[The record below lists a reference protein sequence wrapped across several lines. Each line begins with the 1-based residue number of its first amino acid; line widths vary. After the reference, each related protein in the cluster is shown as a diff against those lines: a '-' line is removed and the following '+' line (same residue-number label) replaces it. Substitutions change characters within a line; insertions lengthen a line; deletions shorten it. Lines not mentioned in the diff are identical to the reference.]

1 MGLLGEVISMTE
13 VARGLH
19 YTKLRQTEIELNVSR
34 IMQNEAR
41 NAVLT
46 AQSEYSRAL
55 KAIPAGLKALLL
67 DLGRAIIGIVA
78 SFGKG
83 TAKGQNGGSAA
94 SAPSALANSQSLAFA
109 RLLSDTLGHLSGAFS
124 SFEAFKITFGAYQ
137 NSLAAGGQN
146 DLKTQ
151 VSNLIQQ
158 SIKVCNGIV
167 DLVKNSFGS
176 GKSIESFV
184 ATPITNRISSLINEV
199 KPLVVAEALN
209 GANVPPVDN
218 TATTASSSTDSSGS
232 ERFAAHLASER
243 LQAAEKRYDSIF
255 VHLKQQQQEMGKLM
269 AKIAG
274 LDLTRRTVEPN
285 GTLEP
290 FIEKAALAGNAG
302 SSKEDHLFYVDL
314 LKTQAVEI
322 HKQSFA
328 GLGKMLTAENDRE
341 RSRLLQ
347 ELNQQSQGA
356 QEKVIELVNQRKAIY
371 TAAINK
377 RRQELDDFV
386 NQLGGPETNNTKAID
401 SAKNILDLN

>member
-1 MGLLGEVISMTE
+1 MLHHQLILL
-13 VARGLH
+13 
-19 YTKLRQTEIELNVSR
+19 K
-34 IMQNEAR
+34 
-41 NAVLT
+41 
-46 AQSEYSRAL
+46 
-55 KAIPAGLKALLL
+55 
-67 DLGRAIIGIVA
+67 
-78 SFGKG
+78 
-83 TAKGQNGGSAA
+83 
-94 SAPSALANSQSLAFA
+94 
-109 RLLSDTLGHLSGAFS
+109 

-285 GTLEP
+285 G
-290 FIEKAALAGNAG
+290 
-302 SSKEDHLFYVDL
+302 
-314 LKTQAVEI
+314 
-322 HKQSFA
+322 
-328 GLGKMLTAENDRE
+328 LGKMLTAENDRE